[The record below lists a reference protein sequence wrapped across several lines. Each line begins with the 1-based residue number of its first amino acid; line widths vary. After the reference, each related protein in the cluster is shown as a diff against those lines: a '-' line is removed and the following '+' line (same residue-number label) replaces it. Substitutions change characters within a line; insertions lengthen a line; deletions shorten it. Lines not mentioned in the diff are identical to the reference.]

1 MTKTLAIALTSEE
14 QLLLDQVT
22 FDYDDLA
29 HGDVDA
35 NGEAV
40 VCLMEALLGRR
51 AIADHRWRVFTDPDF
66 NPTGRGRSNQQIFE
80 KNGSGGQAMFRHP
93 HFLPYL
99 AYFLRGPDLPERFQ
113 VEFSQA
119 VDQMAP
125 ITSGDLVPLGKL
137 ARKLVRDH
145 GLGAA
150 EARDEVFRLALD
162 CGLSAWQAASIRSQ
176 VTR

>member
-1 MTKTLAIALTSEE
+1 MTRTATIALTIEE
-14 QLLLDQVT
+14 QSLLDQVT
-22 FDYDDLA
+22 FDYDEQE
-29 HGDVDA
+29 HQDVDA
-35 NGEAV
+35 NGAAV
-40 VCLMEALLGRR
+40 AGLMGALLDRR

-66 NPTGRGRSNQQIFE
+66 NPTGRGRSNQRIFE
-80 KNGSGGQAMFRHP
+80 KNGSGGHAMFRHP

-113 VEFSQA
+113 AEFSHA
-119 VDQMAP
+119 VDRMAP
-125 ITSGDLVPLGKL
+125 ITSGDLAPLGKL

-162 CGLSAWQAASIRSQ
+162 CGLGAWQAASIRSQ